1 MDDEKDTS
9 ITSTSQVVEP
19 TNEKKRLHG
28 FKLTWGRCFDL
39 FVIAIYILVFILTFI
54 AFLCIAIY
62 LIIAA
67 ARVPEFGG
75 ASDQTCVLF
84 AGKTDDGNNLDFSS
98 SSICYFILISPVIIW
113 GFLLFFILF
122 LSLKICRAWKI
133 GLFEIIICVLCIV
146 CLVYNIL
153 VSIVLSI
160 GYTLTCSRLAELND
174 PVDTDVKQSCANGG
188 VTQLNTDGT
197 TTTYIEFAGAMAT
210 AQVTLWISSL
220 ILVALSVIHL
230 SRLFI
235 FSRRRVKKE
244 EMRTRLKSE
253 KRDKEE
259 SGEH

>member
-9 ITSTSQVVEP
+9 ITSTSQIVEP
-19 TNEKKRLHG
+19 IHEKKKLHG

-39 FVIAIYILVFILTFI
+39 FVIAIYILVFIFTFI

-62 LIIAA
+62 LITAA

-75 ASDQTCVLF
+75 TSDKTCVLF
-84 AGKTDDGNNLDFSS
+84 AGKNEDENNLVFSS
-98 SSICYFILISPVIIW
+98 SSICYFIIISPVIIW
-113 GFLLFFILF
+113 AFLLFFILF

-133 GLFEIIICVLCIV
+133 GLFEIVVCVLCIV
-146 CLVYNIL
+146 CLIYNII
-153 VSIVLSI
+153 VSLVLSI

-174 PVDTDVKQSCANGG
+174 PEDESVKQSCANGG
-188 VTQLNTDGT
+188 VKQGT
-197 TTTYIEFAGAMAT
+197 NGSTTFIEFAGAFAT

-220 ILVALSVIHL
+220 ILVVLAFIHL
-230 SRLFI
+230 ARLFI

-244 EMRTRLKSE
+244 QTRTRLKSE